1 LKKGRTGVPGLSIFK
16 INKGGRLM
24 GKGTRWLIMTVFAVM
39 GLLGARGLQAAETKI
54 TVLNP
59 LGQPPVLKTLAM
71 APRLDTLEGKTIYV
85 VDVKYPST
93 KPFMEE
99 LVKVLSETHPK
110 TKWVLRE
117 KTESYFEDDP
127 DLWKEIKAKGNGM
140 LIAIGH

>member
-1 LKKGRTGVPGLSIFK
+1 
-16 INKGGRLM
+16 M
-24 GKGTRWLIMTVFAVM
+24 AVRVCVY
-39 GLLGARGLQAAETKI
+39 GDKSCGNQRAHAAEAKI

-59 LGQPPVLKTLAM
+59 LGQPPVLKVLAM
-71 APRLDTLEGKTIYV
+71 APRLDTLDGKTIYV

-99 LVKVLSETHPK
+99 LVKVLSDNYPK

-117 KTESYFEDDP
+117 KRESYFEDDP

-140 LIAIGH
+140 LVAIGH

>member
-1 LKKGRTGVPGLSIFK
+1 
-16 INKGGRLM
+16 M
-24 GKGTRWLIMTVFAVM
+24 GKGIKWLIMLVFAVTSF
-39 GLLGARGLQAAETKI
+39 LGVKGLQAAETKI
-54 TVLNP
+54 TVFNP
-59 LGQPPVLKTLAM
+59 LGQPPVLKMLAM
-71 APRLDTLEGKTIYV
+71 APRLDTLDGKTIYV

-99 LVKVLSETHPK
+99 LVKVLSETYPK

-127 DLWKEIKAKGNGM
+127 GLWKEIKAKGNGM

>member
-1 LKKGRTGVPGLSIFK
+1 
-16 INKGGRLM
+16 M
-24 GKGTRWLIMTVFAVM
+24 GKGIKWLIMLVFAVTSF
-39 GLLGARGLQAAETKI
+39 LGVKGLQAAETKI

-59 LGQPPVLKTLAM
+59 LGQPPVLKMLAM
-71 APRLDTLEGKTIYV
+71 APRLDTLDGKTIYV

-99 LVKVLSETHPK
+99 LVKVLSETYPK

-127 DLWKEIKAKGNGM
+127 GLWKEIKAKGNGM

>member
-1 LKKGRTGVPGLSIFK
+1 
-16 INKGGRLM
+16 M
-24 GKGTRWLIMTVFAVM
+24 GKGTRWLFVFVFTVISLAGV
-39 GLLGARGLQAAETKI
+39 RGLHAAEAKI

-59 LGQPPVLKTLAM
+59 LGQPPVLKVLAM
-71 APRLDTLEGKTIYV
+71 APRLDTLDGKTIYV

-99 LVKVLSETHPK
+99 LVKVLSDKYPK

-117 KTESYFEDDP
+117 KRESYFEDDP

-140 LIAIGH
+140 LVAIGH